1 LEKENSAWNGLAP
14 TITIW
19 YEQEI
24 GFIRVSIRQHLA
36 TPFSGSDERR
46 EREHTQK

>member
-24 GFIRVSIRQHLA
+24 GFIRVSIRQH
-36 TPFSGSDERR
+36 PYYSGSDKRRR
-46 EREHTQK
+46 EREHTGK